1 MLKVKA
7 ELPEGEYHMFESY
20 TIVLQES
27 NAYICGTQVVE
38 FLREPIGA
46 IEIWPITY
54 DKILHDNPDSLE
66 IWGIEQGIV
75 YTYLNYLGRSFIFND
90 VNTALS
96 FAKTIMYIKSLGLI
110 NDSN

>member
-7 ELPEGEYHMFESY
+7 ELPDGIGYQYEDY

-27 NAYICGTQVVE
+27 HAYICGTQVVE

-46 IEIWPITY
+46 IEMWPITY

-66 IWGIEQGIV
+66 IWDIEQGIV
-75 YTYLNYLGRSFIFND
+75 YTYLSYLGRSFIFND
-90 VNTALS
+90 VDTALS